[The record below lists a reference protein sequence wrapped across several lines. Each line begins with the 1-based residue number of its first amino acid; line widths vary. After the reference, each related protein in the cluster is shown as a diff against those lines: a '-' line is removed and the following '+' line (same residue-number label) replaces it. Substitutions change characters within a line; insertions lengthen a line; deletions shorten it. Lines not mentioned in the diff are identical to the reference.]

1 MTESFFSR
9 TANLTIGAALAIAIL
24 IAVVSVAPIAADRW
38 F

>member
-9 TANLTIGAALAIAIL
+9 TANRAIGAALAMAIL
-24 IAVVSVAPIAADRW
+24 IAVVSVAPIAVNRW

>member
-9 TANLTIGAALAIAIL
+9 TANLVIGAALAIAIL
-24 IAVVSVAPIAADRW
+24 IAVVSVAPNAINRW

>member
-9 TANLTIGAALAIAIL
+9 TANLVIAVALAIAIL
-24 IAVVSVAPIAADRW
+24 IAVVSVAPNAINRW